1 MLKLIYLARR
11 KPGFTF
17 DEFIRRW
24 RMHGATAMATPL
36 WRYALGYVQAEPILP
51 SPVPGASDAFDAIAC
66 YMVADGMFTGMTEE
80 DMAPAAKIAE
90 DELETFSAP
99 IPSTS
104 LWVQEEAIKRGELGG
119 ITAFLFFADASTARE
134 TAERARDFDSLDRII
149 LNLRDDDSL
158 GPEANTL
165 PYEAVVELSA
175 ASVPTLAAAIAA
187 DGGDLLPASDLAVV
201 TREAVMW
208 NRLARQPQGGETSA
222 PTA

>member
-1 MLKLIYLARR
+1 MLKLIYLATR

-36 WRYALGYVQAEPILP
+36 WRYALGYVQAEPIHP
-51 SPVPGASDAFDAIAC
+51 SPVAGASEAFDAIAC
-66 YMVADGMFTGMTEE
+66 YMVADGMFSGLTEE

-104 LWVQEEAIKRGELGG
+104 LWVREEAIRTGELGG
-119 ITAFLFFADASTARE
+119 ITAFLFFGKAAPARE
-134 TAERARDFDSLDRII
+134 TAERAGDVDGFERII
-149 LNLRDDDSL
+149 LNLRDDVSL

-175 ASVPTLAAAIAA
+175 SSVPTLAAAVGAN
-187 DGGDLLPASDLAVV
+187 GGDLLSGSDLAVV
-201 TREAVMW
+201 TREAVLW
-208 NRLARQPQGGETSA
+208 NRLA
-222 PTA
+222 